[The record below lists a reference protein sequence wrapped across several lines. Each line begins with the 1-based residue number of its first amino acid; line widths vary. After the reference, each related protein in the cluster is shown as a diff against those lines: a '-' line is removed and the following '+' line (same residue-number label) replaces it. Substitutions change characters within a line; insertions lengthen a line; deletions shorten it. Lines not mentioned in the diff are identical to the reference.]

1 MIGIITQIAIVFIL
15 IAIGYAANKLKVLDE
30 GFNRKL
36 SRLVIL
42 IACPCLVLYSIMG
55 ESVPQR
61 GLILP
66 LLLIGLLSHA
76 LLLTAGVLLPRLFCR
91 CPTRRGIY
99 SFMIASSNIGF
110 IGYPV
115 VAAIFGIHAHRLS
128 LPIRQENEN
137 YRRKR
142 PGRQRPSA

>member
-1 MIGIITQIAIVFIL
+1 MIEIITQIAIVFIL

-42 IACPCLVLYSIMG
+42 IACPCLVLYSVMG

-66 LLLIGLLSHA
+66 LLLVSCCLACSADAPHGEEF
-76 LLLTAGVLLPRLFCR
+76 TVL
-91 CPTRRGIY
+91 
-99 SFMIASSNIGF
+99 
-110 IGYPV
+110 
-115 VAAIFGIHAHRLS
+115 
-128 LPIRQENEN
+128 
-137 YRRKR
+137 
-142 PGRQRPSA
+142 

>member
-1 MIGIITQIAIVFIL
+1 MIEIIIQIAIVFIL

-30 GFNRKL
+30 EFNRKL
-36 SRLVIL
+36 SKLVIL
-42 IACPCLVLYSIMG
+42 IACPCLVLYSVMG

-99 SFMIASSNIGF
+99 SFMIAFSNIGF
-110 IGYPV
+110 IGYPI

-128 LPIRQENEN
+128 LPIR
-137 YRRKR
+137 
-142 PGRQRPSA
+142 